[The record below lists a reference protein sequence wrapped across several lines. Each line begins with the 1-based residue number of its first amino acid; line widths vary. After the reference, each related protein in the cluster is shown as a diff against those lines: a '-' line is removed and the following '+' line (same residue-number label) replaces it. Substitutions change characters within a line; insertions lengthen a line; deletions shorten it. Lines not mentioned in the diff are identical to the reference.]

1 MDKSHL
7 YVTMYECSPCLSQMV
22 RLSLS
27 KLTLLTVPG
36 VFGQKG
42 HCDQCDGWSKVKGK
56 FWGENP
62 LLKCRP
68 NDGDYSFLAFSVG
81 ELLSSDPICP
91 TNHWKWVITR
101 SSPLLRT
108 LGNTK
113 NHRSLVFCFC
123 AKMYPIHES
132 FYEMMKCLIDVVR
145 TYDNRISRWYVST
158 FRTNAMGFI
167 TYPPLVHQ
175 HTPWLSKVVLFLSL
189 NDFIMLTSWKKE
201 VTPHNSSINHAHTAP
216 RRCK

>member
-7 YVTMYECSPCLSQMV
+7 CDYVGLACRRWSVLVCRNWPYWLHLV
-22 RLSLS
+22 SLVS
-27 KLTLLTVPG
+27 RVIAISLMG
-36 VFGQKG
+36 VTR
-42 HCDQCDGWSKVKGK
+42 SKVNSK
-56 FWGENP
+56 FF

-68 NDGDYSFLAFSVG
+68 NDKDYSFLAFSVG
-81 ELLSSDPICP
+81 KLFSSDPICP
-91 TNHWKWVITR
+91 TNHWKWEITR

-113 NHRSLVFCFC
+113 NHRSRVFCFC
-123 AKMYPIHES
+123 AKMYPKHES

-189 NDFIMLTSWKKE
+189 NDFIMLTSW
-201 VTPHNSSINHAHTAP
+201 
-216 RRCK
+216 